1 MTPPSIGFPLLLQ
14 DFFQRRLIAER
25 GASAHTIASYRD
37 TFELLLRFAER
48 RIGRSASALVLEDLD
63 APLIISFLDYI
74 ETERHCVARSRNLRL
89 TAIRSFMR
97 YASVRDPAS
106 LPIAQRVLAID
117 GKRFDRHILAFL
129 SRNEVQ
135 ALLDAP
141 DQSTWSGRRDAV
153 LFAVLYNTGARV
165 SEIIRLRVADVL
177 LDRTHAVHLHGKG
190 RKERIIPLWKST
202 VAQLQTWFH
211 HIDRRPDGPVFPNR
225 SGTTM
230 SRSGVENRLDVA
242 IAKAT
247 RQCPSLHGR
256 SISPHTIRHA
266 TAMHLLQSGV
276 DITVIAMWLG
286 HEDTATTHQYLEAD
300 LAMKEAALHRMHGP
314 SSKPVRFK
322 APDKLLAFLEAL

>member
-1 MTPPSIGFPLLLQ
+1 MTPPSIGFPVLLQ

-48 RIGRSASALVLEDLD
+48 HCGRSASALTLHDLD
-63 APLIISFLDYI
+63 APLILSFLDHL

-97 YASVRDPAS
+97 YVSVRDPAS
-106 LPIAQRVLAID
+106 LPVAQRILAID
-117 GKRFDRHILAFL
+117 GKRFDRPILGFL
-129 SRNEVQ
+129 SRDEIQ
-135 ALLDAP
+135 ALLVAP
-141 DQSTWSGRRDAV
+141 DQNTWSGRRDAA

-177 LDRTHAVHLHGKG
+177 LDRAHAVHLHGKG
-190 RKERIIPLWKST
+190 RKQRVIPLWKST
-202 VAQLQTWFH
+202 VAQLQIWLRQ
-211 HIDRRPDGPVFPNR
+211 IDQRPDGPVFPNR
-225 SGTTM
+225 SGTPM
-230 SRSGVENRLDVA
+230 SRSGIENRLDLA
-242 IAKAT
+242 IAKAAL
-247 RQCPSLHGR
+247 RCPSLQGR
-256 SISPHTIRHA
+256 SVSPHTIRHA

-286 HEDTATTHQYLEAD
+286 HEDTATTHQYIEAD
-300 LAMKEAALHRMHGP
+300 LAMKETALERMQGP